1 MAPNLPSFILYLS
14 RSLLIF
20 PFQAVFP
27 IYLVCLA
34 IFNILRY
41 SKGDFYIRNIVYYLS
56 IPTQPELL
64 DQRERDA
71 RSHNRCI
78 RIEIS
83 YIERIESHHIYIAY
97 LFTQVLRPQYRIILL
112 TMLLPLLLSQP
123 MSLLML
129 LVVLDILVLVVL
141 VKGKRQEL
149 VLVII
154 QQVQGL

>member
-83 YIERIESHHIYIAY
+83 YIERIESHHIYIYSIPFHASIAAPIQNNLAY
-97 LFTQVLRPQYRIILL
+97 YATTFASIPTYVFAYA
-112 TMLLPLLLSQP
+112 TGGVGYTSA
-123 MSLLML
+123 S
-129 LVVLDILVLVVL
+129 
-141 VKGKRQEL
+141 GA
-149 VLVII
+149 
-154 QQVQGL
+154 G